1 MGAAL
6 SRFTI
11 ERGAHADFYF
21 LTDIETQCAPA
32 PCCSGCSCCWRWR
45 CWCCCSCLCSCPCL
59 CSCCCCGSRSCS
71 YSCLCPCSSCLC
83 RGLTHH
89 PSLRLEIEAGSAT
102 TTDNAYQELQDASAF
117 PASGPPPPRLQR
129 TEIVT
134 ITSTSCPESAHIWPD
149 QVHVNRVLSC
159 PVSVRVF
166 ASSREDLSKDRT
178 GTG

>member
-1 MGAAL
+1 MRPCTLLLRLLLLLAVAVLVLLLVPVLVRFPFLLL
-6 SRFTI
+6 SMPLPLQLLLVR
-11 ERGAHADFYF
+11 
-21 LTDIETQCAPA
+21 
-32 PCCSGCSCCWRWR
+32 
-45 CWCCCSCLCSCPCL
+45 
-59 CSCCCCGSRSCS
+59 
-71 YSCLCPCSSCLC
+71 

-134 ITSTSCPESAHIWPD
+134 ITSTPYPESTHIWPD

-159 PVSVRVF
+159 PVYVNVMF
-166 ASSREDLSKDRT
+166 ASSREDLSKDRA

>member
-1 MGAAL
+1 MRPCTLLLRLLLLLAVAVLVLLLVPVLVPVLMLPLRFPFLLL
-6 SRFTI
+6 SMPLPLQLLLVR
-11 ERGAHADFYF
+11 
-21 LTDIETQCAPA
+21 
-32 PCCSGCSCCWRWR
+32 
-45 CWCCCSCLCSCPCL
+45 
-59 CSCCCCGSRSCS
+59 
-71 YSCLCPCSSCLC
+71 

-159 PVSVRVF
+159 PVSVEVF
-166 ASSREDLSKDRT
+166 ASSREDLSKDRA